1 MYHRDGGK
9 GVALVGTEASEAT
22 WPSVS
27 PDGAHRPQPPPHP
40 SGTRRYHRRR
50 GVGAIG
56 SHGEHHGPAA
66 HWEIWMAASA
76 LGPLEALRV
85 TSAHGAHFLGVEQ
98 DLGTLEAGKLADLLV
113 LNANPLDN
121 IRNTMDILYVMK
133 GRLVYEAETLDEV
146 WPRRGRSQP
155 SSSVSRRALH
165 HKAFTAPQTPPF
177 LPQTRHGRATGSPP
191 LPDSPRRTDSRRGP
205 SRRIP
210 VHDPAVGQRSARLRD
225 PR

>member
-27 PDGAHRPQPPPHP
+27 PVGAHRPQPPPHP

-85 TSAHGAHFLGVEQ
+85 TSAHGAHFLGV
-98 DLGTLEAGKLADLLV
+98 
-113 LNANPLDN
+113 
-121 IRNTMDILYVMK
+121 

-146 WPRRGRSQP
+146 WPNE
-155 SSSVSRRALH
+155 
-165 HKAFTAPQTPPF
+165 TPFGPYD
-177 LPQTRHGRATGSPP
+177 LIDEDGLRHDDR
-191 LPDSPRRTDSRRGP
+191 
-205 SRRIP
+205 P
-210 VHDPAVGQRSARLRD
+210 VDYWNRLRE
-225 PR
+225 